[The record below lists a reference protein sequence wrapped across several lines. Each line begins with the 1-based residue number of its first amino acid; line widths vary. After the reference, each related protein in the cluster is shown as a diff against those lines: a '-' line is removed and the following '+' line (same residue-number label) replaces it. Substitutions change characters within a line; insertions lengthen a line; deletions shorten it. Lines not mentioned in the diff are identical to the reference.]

1 MLKELDARIIDGR
14 DAGVVFE
21 GSLAQ
26 QLAREVF
33 ACVEELEEAADG
45 INVFIGEL
53 DVARL
58 RDPLVYFI
66 IVTLSH
72 GGGKKA
78 HTLPSSANLLQIS
91 SKYGLP
97 TRNS

>member
-1 MLKELDARIIDGR
+1 MFEELDARIIHGW

-33 ACVEELEEAADG
+33 ACVEELEEATDS

-58 RDPLVYFI
+58 KND
-66 IVTLSH
+66 
-72 GGGKKA
+72 KA
-78 HTLPSSANLLQIS
+78 I
-91 SKYGLP
+91 
-97 TRNS
+97 